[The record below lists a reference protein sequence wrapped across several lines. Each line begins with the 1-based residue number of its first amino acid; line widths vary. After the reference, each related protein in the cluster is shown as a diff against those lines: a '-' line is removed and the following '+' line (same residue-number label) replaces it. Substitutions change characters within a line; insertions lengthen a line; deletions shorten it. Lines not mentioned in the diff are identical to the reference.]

1 MDLLWTDF
9 LNSEWHDWR
18 GGGRSEDRLEK
29 PAWLA
34 KFLARWNLSAAVPPR
49 PADARA
55 LRAFRARLR
64 RMAEAAAAGAAPGG
78 DDLRELNRVM
88 ASGPVTRQVAQTQA
102 GHRLD
107 LVPMREGWPQ
117 AMAEIAASFA
127 GTLAEGGGARVRIC
141 ENPDCLW
148 VFYDD
153 TRNRSKRFCDD
164 KLCGNL
170 VKVRRFRARRKA
182 AQGGALKP
190 RAKDGR

>member
-18 GGGRSEDRLEK
+18 GGGRSEDRLDK

-34 KFLARWNLSAAVPPR
+34 ELLAGWNLSAPIPPE
-49 PADARA
+49 PAEIAALKELRA
-55 LRAFRARLR
+55 LLR
-64 RMAEAAAAGAAPGG
+64 RMAEALVAHTAPCLE
-78 DDLRELNRVM
+78 DLRKLNGVM
-88 ASGPVTRQVAQTQA
+88 AGGPVARQIAQTGD

-107 LVPMREGWPQ
+107 LVPVRQDWPQ
-117 AMAEIAASFA
+117 TMAEIAASFA
-127 GTLAEGGGARVRIC
+127 RTLAEGEGARVRIC

-153 TRNRSKRFCDD
+153 TRNRAKRFCDD

-170 VKVRRFRARRKA
+170 MKVRRFRARRKA
-182 AQGGALKP
+182 APGGSAPDQGGEP
-190 RAKDGR
+190 